1 MLMYP
6 SSLMEIYQPFHSPHG
21 TIQFYHIIFQLPSF
35 ADATTAIINVS
46 LSVIIH
52 KYTRINHRVHS
63 FNISLH
69 FKSFC
74 GFIAGSHT
82 NLPAV
87 IPIRFTG
94 MREIKIVGTISV
106 STIRGPHETSFF
118 PSPRHLLRT
127 QDFSMIRPIDH
138 VIGGEHMIP
147 VHQVA
152 STRRSN
158 IMRSIHIQSAIFP
171 DMC

>member
-35 ADATTAIINVS
+35 ADATTAIINVN

-74 GFIAGSHT
+74 GFYCLAHPIF
-82 NLPAV
+82 PAV

-94 MREIKIVGTISV
+94 MREIKIVDTISV
-106 STIRGPHETSFF
+106 NTNPGPT
-118 PSPRHLLRT
+118 
-127 QDFSMIRPIDH
+127 
-138 VIGGEHMIP
+138 
-147 VHQVA
+147 
-152 STRRSN
+152 
-158 IMRSIHIQSAIFP
+158 
-171 DMC
+171 